1 VRLVNGT
8 SRQADEGVL
17 EMKCL
22 ALMLGYHNRPDL
34 KPPFTDDGFYVTGD
48 VFHCDEHGFYY
59 FVGRVD
65 DMFVSGGENI
75 YPGEVEKMLETHPAI
90 EQACVVPIDD
100 AIKGQ
105 KPVAFVVLRPGV
117 ALTEEDVKRY
127 ALAQAPAYQ
136 HPRCVWFVDTLPLS
150 STNKV
155 DRTQLAAAAR
165 ARLEAVQVT
174 APTTS
179 RLFVDA

>member
-1 VRLVNGT
+1 
-8 SRQADEGVL
+8 
-17 EMKCL
+17 MKCP
-22 ALMLGYHNRPDL
+22 ALTMGYHNRPDL
-34 KPPFTDDGFYVTGD
+34 KPPCIDDGFYVKGD
-48 VFHCDEHGFYY
+48 VFNRHEHGFYD

-65 DMFVSGGENI
+65 DMFVGGGEHI

-100 AIKGQ
+100 DIKGQ
-105 KPVAFVVLRPGV
+105 KPVAFVVLRPRV

-127 ALAQAPAYQ
+127 ALVQAPAYQ
-136 HPRCVWFVDTLPLS
+136 HPRYMWFIDALPLS

-165 ARLEAVQVT
+165 ARLEAAQVA
-174 APTTS
+174 APPAS